1 MARYSRSTRFYR
13 IPVMGYGDQ
22 MTEEQEMAQMGVI
35 DSLLYA
41 ACFGCG
47 KAILEE
53 GEYAVEFTPDRMA
66 CELVIRPLK
75 QNGYSLMGIINFR
88 MFYTDKEIRVGRL
101 QPNIRYYIYAEYDSG
116 METDPSAFK
125 VQYYLDEQPPSVTRL
140 PLCTVTTS
148 YPAVVDADVAKPY
161 AKNIMAHTMD
171 TTNPHG
177 RRLAQEFLNVR
188 SELTVGGAQVLGGVY
203 RSYTTAGA
211 TEVPLKAPGGMRP
224 VFVQAYPESVDAG
237 AIAWRIDGDTA
248 YMSNSGAQGV
258 RVNVKM
264 DVEAD
269 R

>member
-1 MARYSRSTRFYR
+1 MRKYSKKTRFYR

-22 MTEEQEMAQMGVI
+22 MTEEQEMAQMSVI

-88 MFYTDKEIRVGRL
+88 MFYSDKELRIGRL
-101 QPNIRYYIYAEYDSG
+101 QPNVRYYVYAEYDSG

-125 VQYYLDEQPPSVTRL
+125 IRQYLDEQAASVLRL
-140 PLCTVTTS
+140 PLCTVVTS
-148 YPAVVDADVAKPY
+148 YPAVVDTDVAKPY

-177 RRLAQEFLNVR
+177 RRMTQECLNVR
-188 SELTVGGAQVLGGVY
+188 SELTVNGAFVRGSIY
-203 RSYTTAGA
+203 RAYVTEGL
-211 TEVPLKAPGGMRP
+211 TEVPVKAPGGLLP

-237 AIAWRIDGDTA
+237 VIAWRIEGDTA
-248 YMSNSGAQGV
+248 YMTNSGEHGIT
-258 RVNVKM
+258 VNVKM
-264 DVEAD
+264 DVEEAK
-269 R
+269 